1 MEKMYGTTK
10 WLTTLTGVTNSE
22 PTGIKYVIHTTTI
35 TIVKIT
41 TLMISILIIL
51 LTHMVTKDPISEHTV
66 VGKFTITMAVGARS
80 KTITMIPMA
89 TSLMTHNYGDT
100 TGMQMAT

>member
-35 TIVKIT
+35 TIVKI
-41 TLMISILIIL
+41 SILIIP